1 MSTIEADTSGVV
13 CKIPVAL
20 GDQVNDGDVVVILES
35 MKMEIPAMAEEDG
48 TVETIHVNE
57 GDSVAEGDPLVT
69 LR

>member
-13 CKIPVAL
+13 WKIPVAL

-48 TVETIHVNE
+48 IVETIHVNE